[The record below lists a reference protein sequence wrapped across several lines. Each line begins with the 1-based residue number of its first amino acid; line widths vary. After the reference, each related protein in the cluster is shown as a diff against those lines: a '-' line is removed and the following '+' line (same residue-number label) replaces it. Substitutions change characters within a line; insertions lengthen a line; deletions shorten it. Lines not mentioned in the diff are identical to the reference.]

1 MANETKKRG
10 SLEVICGSMFSGKT
24 EELIRRL
31 RRAQYARKNV
41 ASFKHSLDKRREIE
55 YVSSHDGNKL
65 SAIATD
71 NPKLI
76 RQFVTENTDIVGI
89 DEVQFFSAEIVD
101 LILELVNDG
110 KRVIVAGF
118 DLDFRGIPMSCM
130 PVLLALADN
139 VTKLKAI
146 CMRCGKEARFTQR
159 LTNHK
164 PAKFDDP
171 LILIGAEECY
181 EARCR
186 DCYEIDKQTNYTAL
200 ARKYEKQ
207 QLDA

>member
-1 MANETKKRG
+1 MPTKKTKKG

-31 RRAQYARKNV
+31 RRAQYARQTV
-41 ASFKHSLDKRREIE
+41 LSFKHSLDKRKEIE
-55 YVSSHDGNKL
+55 YVASHNGNKL

-71 NPKLI
+71 NPDVI
-76 RQFVTENTDIVGI
+76 RQFITTHTEIVGI

-101 LILELVNDG
+101 LIQELVDQG
-110 KRVIVAGF
+110 KKVIVAGF

-130 PVLLALADN
+130 PLLMALADN

-146 CMRCGKEARFTQR
+146 CMRCGKEAHFTQR

-186 DCYEIDKQTNYTAL
+186 DCFEIDRKANFTAV

-207 QLDA
+207 HLDA